1 LGPERSPG
9 RLAVDT
15 AFKETWLL
23 INNKYFRMVS
33 IHDFNGKTYCES
45 KSPLAIHDLF
55 GHGSITEV
63 GNALSSLFGM
73 TFFGI
78 LGLWIRNYDQ
88 DTMSRLLY
96 ACLIVNGIGSFLYH
110 GSANSII
117 SSLDG
122 IPMLVLICFG
132 MVSLFDEIAHEKSA
146 SKNRNAVKGI
156 VATIAMIYLHFALM
170 AEQYLKGTSVFRV
183 SFGIPMGIY
192 ALTMIYLY
200 VKVDDLIQQ
209 PVNQSYRSNFR
220 QVLIRGWVS
229 GVGAFTFWLL
239 DLMLCIQSKY
249 VLLFGHWVWHIGI
262 AYFGSC
268 LVAALTF
275 LRGNNH
281 NRHAVIKFIWRG
293 TIPVA
298 YYDDTASIITTRN
311 YDSTSLTSSNS
322 SLLGE
327 SSSTTIRAE
336 AWTRY

>member
-1 LGPERSPG
+1 
-9 RLAVDT
+9 
-15 AFKETWLL
+15 
-23 INNKYFRMVS
+23 MVS
-33 IHDFNGKTYCES
+33 IHDFNGPTYCES
-45 KSPLAIHDLF
+45 RSPLAIHDVF

-63 GNALSSLFGM
+63 GNALTSLFGM
-73 TFFGI
+73 SFFGI

-110 GSANSII
+110 GSSNSII

-132 MVSLFDEIAHEKSA
+132 MVSLFDEIAHEKSTN
-146 SKNRNAVKGI
+146 KNRNAVKGV
-156 VATIAMIYLHFALM
+156 VATIAMLYLHFALM
-170 AEQYLKGTSVFRV
+170 AEQYSKGTPVFRV

-209 PVNQSYRSNFR
+209 PVNQFYKANFR

-239 DLMLCIQSKY
+239 DLLLCIQSKY
-249 VLLFGHWVWHIGI
+249 ILLFGHWVWHIGI

-275 LRGNNH
+275 LRGNNY
-281 NRHAVIKFIWRG
+281 NRHAVIKFIWKG
-293 TIPVA
+293 ILPVA
-298 YYDDTASIITTRN
+298 YYDDAATTITRD
-311 YDSTSLTSSNS
+311 YESTSSTSSNS
-322 SLLGE
+322 SLLCE
-327 SSSTTIRAE
+327 PT
-336 AWTRY
+336 TRYNNSP